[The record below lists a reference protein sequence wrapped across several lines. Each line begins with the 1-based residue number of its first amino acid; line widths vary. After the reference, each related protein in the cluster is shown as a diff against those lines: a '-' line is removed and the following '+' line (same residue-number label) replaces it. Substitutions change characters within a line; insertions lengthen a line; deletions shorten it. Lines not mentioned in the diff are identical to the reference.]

1 MINGLKLFG
10 LYLSMLGNVFSRPE
24 NKKIYIRRIVDE
36 MIKLGVN
43 SLTIVSI
50 ISLFMGAVVTIQ
62 TGLQLNNPFIP
73 KYLIGY
79 ATRESLILEF
89 SPTMIALI
97 LAGKVGSSIA
107 SEIGT
112 MRVSE
117 QIDALEIMGINSAAF
132 IIQPKIIASV
142 LFFPFLVIISI
153 SIVLFL
159 ISSFTLIALNS
170 EKIINDFKEN
180 IPVVVFIKDQ
190 SNKIE
195 LSKFEKN
202 LEINNTIK
210 KFDFISK
217 KDAAN
222 KLSEEIGEDFIDY
235 LGYNPLYDS
244 YDIFFTSDNV
254 NNLFIDQLVEEFK
267 NESFVEEVTYDAPLI
282 DLINKNILIL
292 KQWSLII
299 GSIFLFISIILMNN
313 TIRLSVYS
321 NRLNIKTMQL
331 VGATK
336 FFIKKP
342 FIITHIKLGVLSSI
356 ISSVLLVVILYYLNL
371 NFFEIDFEKIKESVF
386 ITLVFSLGISVIIS
400 YFSTSIIT
408 GRYISSNIEKLY

>member
-1 MINGLKLFG
+1 MSSNYSNKI
-10 LYLSMLGNVFSRPE
+10 FS
-24 NKKIYIRRIVDE
+24 NY
-36 MIKLGVN
+36 
-43 SLTIVSI
+43 
-50 ISLFMGAVVTIQ
+50 
-62 TGLQLNNPFIP
+62 
-73 KYLIGY
+73 
-79 ATRESLILEF
+79 
-89 SPTMIALI
+89 
-97 LAGKVGSSIA
+97 
-107 SEIGT
+107 
-112 MRVSE
+112 
-117 QIDALEIMGINSAAF
+117 
-132 IIQPKIIASV
+132 
-142 LFFPFLVIISI
+142 FLVIISI

-180 IPVVVFIKDQ
+180 IPVIVFIKDQ

-202 LEINNTIK
+202 LKINNTIK
-210 KFDFISK
+210 KFDFVSK

-244 YDIFFTSDNV
+244 YDIFFTSENV
-254 NNLFIDQLVEEFK
+254 NNLFINQLVEEFK

-282 DLINKNILIL
+282 ELINFNITII

-299 GSIFLFISIILMNN
+299 GSIFLIIYIILINN

-321 NRLNIKTMQL
+321 KRLNIKTMQL

-342 FIITHIKLGVLSSI
+342 FIIIHIKLGVLSSI
-356 ISSVLLVVILYYLNL
+356 ISSLLLVAILYYLNI
-371 NFFEIDFEKIKESVF
+371 NFFEIDFEKIKESIF
-386 ITLVFSLGISVIIS
+386 ITLLFSLGISVIIS

>member
-1 MINGLKLFG
+1 MSSNYSNKI
-10 LYLSMLGNVFSRPE
+10 FS
-24 NKKIYIRRIVDE
+24 NY
-36 MIKLGVN
+36 
-43 SLTIVSI
+43 
-50 ISLFMGAVVTIQ
+50 
-62 TGLQLNNPFIP
+62 
-73 KYLIGY
+73 
-79 ATRESLILEF
+79 
-89 SPTMIALI
+89 
-97 LAGKVGSSIA
+97 
-107 SEIGT
+107 
-112 MRVSE
+112 
-117 QIDALEIMGINSAAF
+117 
-132 IIQPKIIASV
+132 
-142 LFFPFLVIISI
+142 FLVIISI

-180 IPVVVFIKDQ
+180 IPVIVFIKDQ

-202 LEINNTIK
+202 LKINNTIK
-210 KFDFISK
+210 KFDFVSK

-244 YDIFFTSDNV
+244 YDIFFTSENV
-254 NNLFIDQLVEEFK
+254 NNLFINQLVEEFK

-282 DLINKNILIL
+282 ELINFNVKVL

-299 GSIFLFISIILMNN
+299 GSVFLLISIILINN

-321 NRLNIKTMQL
+321 KRLNIKTMQL

-342 FIITHIKLGVLSSI
+342 FIIIHIKLGVLSSI
-356 ISSVLLVVILYYLNL
+356 MSSLLLVAILYYLNI
-371 NFFEIDFEKIKESVF
+371 NFFEIDFEKIKESIF
-386 ITLVFSLGISVIIS
+386 ITLLFSVGISVIIS

>member
-1 MINGLKLFG
+1 MSSNYSNKI
-10 LYLSMLGNVFSRPE
+10 FS
-24 NKKIYIRRIVDE
+24 NY
-36 MIKLGVN
+36 
-43 SLTIVSI
+43 
-50 ISLFMGAVVTIQ
+50 
-62 TGLQLNNPFIP
+62 
-73 KYLIGY
+73 
-79 ATRESLILEF
+79 
-89 SPTMIALI
+89 
-97 LAGKVGSSIA
+97 
-107 SEIGT
+107 
-112 MRVSE
+112 
-117 QIDALEIMGINSAAF
+117 
-132 IIQPKIIASV
+132 
-142 LFFPFLVIISI
+142 FLVIISI

-159 ISSFTLIALNS
+159 ISSFTLIGLNS

-180 IPVVVFIKDQ
+180 IPVIVFIKDQ

-202 LEINNTIK
+202 LKINSTIK
-210 KFDFISK
+210 KFDFVSK

-254 NNLFIDQLVEEFK
+254 NNLFINQLVEEFK

-282 DLINKNILIL
+282 ELINFNVKVL

-299 GSIFLFISIILMNN
+299 GSVFLLISIILINN

-321 NRLNIKTMQL
+321 KRLNIKTMQL

-342 FIITHIKLGVLSSI
+342 FIIIHIKLGVLSSI
-356 ISSVLLVVILYYLNL
+356 ISSLLLVAILYYLNI
-371 NFFEIDFEKIKESVF
+371 NFFEIDFEKIKESIF
-386 ITLVFSLGISVIIS
+386 ITLLFSLVISVIIS

>member
-1 MINGLKLFG
+1 MSSNYSNKI
-10 LYLSMLGNVFSRPE
+10 FS
-24 NKKIYIRRIVDE
+24 NY
-36 MIKLGVN
+36 
-43 SLTIVSI
+43 
-50 ISLFMGAVVTIQ
+50 
-62 TGLQLNNPFIP
+62 
-73 KYLIGY
+73 
-79 ATRESLILEF
+79 
-89 SPTMIALI
+89 
-97 LAGKVGSSIA
+97 
-107 SEIGT
+107 
-112 MRVSE
+112 
-117 QIDALEIMGINSAAF
+117 
-132 IIQPKIIASV
+132 
-142 LFFPFLVIISI
+142 FLVIISI

-356 ISSVLLVVILYYLNL
+356 ISSVFLVVILYYLNL

>member
-1 MINGLKLFG
+1 MSSN
-10 LYLSMLGNVFSRPE
+10 YS
-24 NKKIYIRRIVDE
+24 NK
-36 MIKLGVN
+36 
-43 SLTIVSI
+43 
-50 ISLFMGAVVTIQ
+50 ISS
-62 TGLQLNNPFIP
+62 N
-73 KYLIGY
+73 Y
-79 ATRESLILEF
+79 
-89 SPTMIALI
+89 
-97 LAGKVGSSIA
+97 
-107 SEIGT
+107 
-112 MRVSE
+112 
-117 QIDALEIMGINSAAF
+117 
-132 IIQPKIIASV
+132 
-142 LFFPFLVIISI
+142 FLVIISI

-159 ISSFTLIALNS
+159 ISSFTFIALNS

-180 IPVVVFIKDQ
+180 IPVIVFIKDQ

-202 LEINNTIK
+202 LKINNTIK
-210 KFDFISK
+210 KFDFVSK

-254 NNLFIDQLVEEFK
+254 NNLFINQLVEEFK

-282 DLINKNILIL
+282 ELINFNVKVL

-299 GSIFLFISIILMNN
+299 GSVFLLISIILINN

-321 NRLNIKTMQL
+321 KRLNIKTMQL

-342 FIITHIKLGVLSSI
+342 FIIIHIKLGVLSSI
-356 ISSVLLVVILYYLNL
+356 ISSLLLVAILYYLNI
-371 NFFEIDFEKIKESVF
+371 NFFEIDFEKIKESIF
-386 ITLVFSLGISVIIS
+386 ITLLFSLGISVIIS

>member
-1 MINGLKLFG
+1 MSSNYSNKI
-10 LYLSMLGNVFSRPE
+10 FS
-24 NKKIYIRRIVDE
+24 NY
-36 MIKLGVN
+36 
-43 SLTIVSI
+43 
-50 ISLFMGAVVTIQ
+50 
-62 TGLQLNNPFIP
+62 
-73 KYLIGY
+73 
-79 ATRESLILEF
+79 
-89 SPTMIALI
+89 
-97 LAGKVGSSIA
+97 
-107 SEIGT
+107 
-112 MRVSE
+112 
-117 QIDALEIMGINSAAF
+117 
-132 IIQPKIIASV
+132 
-142 LFFPFLVIISI
+142 FLVIISI
-153 SIVLFL
+153 SVVLFL

-190 SNKIE
+190 RNKIE

-202 LEINNTIK
+202 IEINKSIK
-210 KFDFISK
+210 KFVFVSK
-217 KDAAN
+217 NDAAN

-331 VGATK
+331 VGASK

-342 FIITHIKLGVLSSI
+342 FIITHIKHGVLSSI
-356 ISSVLLVVILYYLNL
+356 ISSVLLVSILYYLNL
-371 NFFEIDFEKIKESVF
+371 NFFEIDFEKIKESIF
-386 ITLVFSLGISVIIS
+386 ITVLFSFVISVIIS

>member
-1 MINGLKLFG
+1 MSSNYSNKI
-10 LYLSMLGNVFSRPE
+10 FS
-24 NKKIYIRRIVDE
+24 NY
-36 MIKLGVN
+36 
-43 SLTIVSI
+43 
-50 ISLFMGAVVTIQ
+50 
-62 TGLQLNNPFIP
+62 
-73 KYLIGY
+73 
-79 ATRESLILEF
+79 
-89 SPTMIALI
+89 
-97 LAGKVGSSIA
+97 
-107 SEIGT
+107 
-112 MRVSE
+112 
-117 QIDALEIMGINSAAF
+117 
-132 IIQPKIIASV
+132 
-142 LFFPFLVIISI
+142 FLVIISI

-159 ISSFTLIALNS
+159 ISSFTFIALNS

-180 IPVVVFIKDQ
+180 IPVIVFIKDQ

-202 LEINNTIK
+202 LKINNTIK
-210 KFDFISK
+210 KFDFVSK

-254 NNLFIDQLVEEFK
+254 NNLFINQLVEEFK

-282 DLINKNILIL
+282 ELINFNVKVL

-299 GSIFLFISIILMNN
+299 GSVFLLISIILINN

-321 NRLNIKTMQL
+321 KRLNIKTMQL

-342 FIITHIKLGVLSSI
+342 FIIIHIKLGVLSSI
-356 ISSVLLVVILYYLNL
+356 ISSLLLVAILYYLNI
-371 NFFEIDFEKIKESVF
+371 NFFEIDFEKIKESIF
-386 ITLVFSLGISVIIS
+386 ITLLFSLGISVIIS

>member
-1 MINGLKLFG
+1 MSSNYSNKI
-10 LYLSMLGNVFSRPE
+10 FS
-24 NKKIYIRRIVDE
+24 NY
-36 MIKLGVN
+36 
-43 SLTIVSI
+43 
-50 ISLFMGAVVTIQ
+50 
-62 TGLQLNNPFIP
+62 
-73 KYLIGY
+73 
-79 ATRESLILEF
+79 
-89 SPTMIALI
+89 
-97 LAGKVGSSIA
+97 
-107 SEIGT
+107 
-112 MRVSE
+112 
-117 QIDALEIMGINSAAF
+117 
-132 IIQPKIIASV
+132 
-142 LFFPFLVIISI
+142 FLVIISI

-210 KFDFISK
+210 KFDFVSK

-222 KLSEEIGEDFIDY
+222 KLLEEIGEDFIDY

-244 YDIFFTSDNV
+244 YDIFFTYENV
-254 NNLFIDQLVEEFK
+254 NNLFINQLVEEFK

-282 DLINKNILIL
+282 ELINFNIKII

-299 GSIFLFISIILMNN
+299 GSIFLLISIILINN

-342 FIITHIKLGVLSSI
+342 FIITHIKLGVLSSM
-356 ISSVLLVVILYYLNL
+356 ISSLLLVAILYYLNI
-371 NFFEIDFEKIKESVF
+371 NFFEIDFEKIKESIF

-400 YFSTSIIT
+400 YFSTTIIT

>member
-1 MINGLKLFG
+1 MSSNYSNKI
-10 LYLSMLGNVFSRPE
+10 FS
-24 NKKIYIRRIVDE
+24 NY
-36 MIKLGVN
+36 
-43 SLTIVSI
+43 
-50 ISLFMGAVVTIQ
+50 
-62 TGLQLNNPFIP
+62 
-73 KYLIGY
+73 
-79 ATRESLILEF
+79 
-89 SPTMIALI
+89 
-97 LAGKVGSSIA
+97 
-107 SEIGT
+107 
-112 MRVSE
+112 
-117 QIDALEIMGINSAAF
+117 
-132 IIQPKIIASV
+132 
-142 LFFPFLVIISI
+142 FLVIISI

-180 IPVVVFIKDQ
+180 IPVIVFIKDQ

-195 LSKFEKN
+195 HSKFEKN
-202 LEINNTIK
+202 LKINNTIK
-210 KFDFISK
+210 KFDFVSK

-254 NNLFIDQLVEEFK
+254 NNLFINQLVEEFK

-282 DLINKNILIL
+282 ELINFNVKVL

-299 GSIFLFISIILMNN
+299 GSIFLLISIILINN

-321 NRLNIKTMQL
+321 KRLNIKTMQL

-342 FIITHIKLGVLSSI
+342 FIIIHIKLGVLSSI
-356 ISSVLLVVILYYLNL
+356 ISSLLLVAILYYLNI
-371 NFFEIDFEKIKESVF
+371 NFFEIDFEKIKESIF
-386 ITLVFSLGISVIIS
+386 ITLLFSVGISVIIS

>member
-1 MINGLKLFG
+1 MSSNYSNKI
-10 LYLSMLGNVFSRPE
+10 FS
-24 NKKIYIRRIVDE
+24 NY
-36 MIKLGVN
+36 
-43 SLTIVSI
+43 
-50 ISLFMGAVVTIQ
+50 
-62 TGLQLNNPFIP
+62 
-73 KYLIGY
+73 
-79 ATRESLILEF
+79 
-89 SPTMIALI
+89 
-97 LAGKVGSSIA
+97 
-107 SEIGT
+107 
-112 MRVSE
+112 
-117 QIDALEIMGINSAAF
+117 
-132 IIQPKIIASV
+132 
-142 LFFPFLVIISI
+142 FLVIISI

-180 IPVVVFIKDQ
+180 IPVIVFIKDQ

-202 LEINNTIK
+202 LKINNTIK
-210 KFDFISK
+210 KFDFVSK

-222 KLSEEIGEDFIDY
+222 KLSEEIGEDFMDY

-254 NNLFIDQLVEEFK
+254 NNLFINQLVEEFK

-282 DLINKNILIL
+282 ELINFNVKVL

-299 GSIFLFISIILMNN
+299 GSIFLLISIILINN

-321 NRLNIKTMQL
+321 KRLNIKTMQL

-342 FIITHIKLGVLSSI
+342 FIIIHIKLGVLSSI
-356 ISSVLLVVILYYLNL
+356 ISSLLLVAILYYLNI
-371 NFFEIDFEKIKESVF
+371 NFFEIDFEKIKESIF
-386 ITLVFSLGISVIIS
+386 ITLLFSLGISVIIS

>member
-1 MINGLKLFG
+1 MSSNYSNKI
-10 LYLSMLGNVFSRPE
+10 FS
-24 NKKIYIRRIVDE
+24 NY
-36 MIKLGVN
+36 
-43 SLTIVSI
+43 
-50 ISLFMGAVVTIQ
+50 
-62 TGLQLNNPFIP
+62 
-73 KYLIGY
+73 
-79 ATRESLILEF
+79 
-89 SPTMIALI
+89 
-97 LAGKVGSSIA
+97 
-107 SEIGT
+107 
-112 MRVSE
+112 
-117 QIDALEIMGINSAAF
+117 
-132 IIQPKIIASV
+132 
-142 LFFPFLVIISI
+142 FLVIISI

-159 ISSFTLIALNS
+159 ISSFTLIGLNS

-180 IPVVVFIKDQ
+180 IPVIVFIKDQ

-195 LSKFEKN
+195 LTKFEKN
-202 LEINNTIK
+202 LKINSTIK
-210 KFDFISK
+210 KFDFVSK

-254 NNLFIDQLVEEFK
+254 NNLFINQLVEEFK

-282 DLINKNILIL
+282 ELINFNVKVL

-299 GSIFLFISIILMNN
+299 GSVFLLISIILINN

-321 NRLNIKTMQL
+321 KRLNIKTMQL

-342 FIITHIKLGVLSSI
+342 FIIIHIKLGVLSSI
-356 ISSVLLVVILYYLNL
+356 ISSLLLVAILYYLNI
-371 NFFEIDFEKIKESVF
+371 NFFEIDFEKIKESIF
-386 ITLVFSLGISVIIS
+386 ITLLFSLGISVIIS

>member
-1 MINGLKLFG
+1 MSSNYSNKI
-10 LYLSMLGNVFSRPE
+10 FS
-24 NKKIYIRRIVDE
+24 NY
-36 MIKLGVN
+36 
-43 SLTIVSI
+43 
-50 ISLFMGAVVTIQ
+50 
-62 TGLQLNNPFIP
+62 
-73 KYLIGY
+73 
-79 ATRESLILEF
+79 
-89 SPTMIALI
+89 
-97 LAGKVGSSIA
+97 
-107 SEIGT
+107 
-112 MRVSE
+112 
-117 QIDALEIMGINSAAF
+117 
-132 IIQPKIIASV
+132 
-142 LFFPFLVIISI
+142 FLVIISI

-170 EKIINDFKEN
+170 EKIINDFKEK

-222 KLSEEIGEDFIDY
+222 KLSKEIGEDFIDY

-356 ISSVLLVVILYYLNL
+356 ISSVLLVAILYYLNL
-371 NFFEIDFEKIKESVF
+371 NFFAIDFEKIKESVF
-386 ITLVFSLGISVIIS
+386 ITILFSLGISVIIS

>member
-1 MINGLKLFG
+1 
-10 LYLSMLGNVFSRPE
+10 LSSNYSNKIFS
-24 NKKIYIRRIVDE
+24 NY
-36 MIKLGVN
+36 
-43 SLTIVSI
+43 
-50 ISLFMGAVVTIQ
+50 
-62 TGLQLNNPFIP
+62 
-73 KYLIGY
+73 
-79 ATRESLILEF
+79 
-89 SPTMIALI
+89 
-97 LAGKVGSSIA
+97 
-107 SEIGT
+107 
-112 MRVSE
+112 
-117 QIDALEIMGINSAAF
+117 
-132 IIQPKIIASV
+132 
-142 LFFPFLVIISI
+142 FLVIISI
-153 SIVLFL
+153 SVVLFL

-190 SNKIE
+190 RNKIE

-202 LEINNTIK
+202 IEINKSIK
-210 KFDFISK
+210 KFVFVSK
-217 KDAAN
+217 NDAAN

-331 VGATK
+331 VGASK

-342 FIITHIKLGVLSSI
+342 FIITHIKHGVLSSI
-356 ISSVLLVVILYYLNL
+356 ISSVLLVSILYYLNL
-371 NFFEIDFEKIKESVF
+371 NFFEIDFEKIKESIF
-386 ITLVFSLGISVIIS
+386 ITVLFSFGISVIIS

>member
-1 MINGLKLFG
+1 MSSNYSNKI
-10 LYLSMLGNVFSRPE
+10 FS
-24 NKKIYIRRIVDE
+24 NY
-36 MIKLGVN
+36 
-43 SLTIVSI
+43 
-50 ISLFMGAVVTIQ
+50 
-62 TGLQLNNPFIP
+62 
-73 KYLIGY
+73 
-79 ATRESLILEF
+79 
-89 SPTMIALI
+89 
-97 LAGKVGSSIA
+97 
-107 SEIGT
+107 
-112 MRVSE
+112 
-117 QIDALEIMGINSAAF
+117 
-132 IIQPKIIASV
+132 
-142 LFFPFLVIISI
+142 FLVIISI

-210 KFDFISK
+210 KFDFVSK

-244 YDIFFTSDNV
+244 YDIFFTYENV
-254 NNLFIDQLVEEFK
+254 NNLFINQLVEEFK
-267 NESFVEEVTYDAPLI
+267 NESFVEEVNYDAPLI
-282 DLINKNILIL
+282 ELINFNIIVI

-299 GSIFLFISIILMNN
+299 GSIFLLISIILINN

-342 FIITHIKLGVLSSI
+342 FIITHIKLGVLSSM
-356 ISSVLLVVILYYLNL
+356 ISSLLLVAILYYLNI
-371 NFFEIDFEKIKESVF
+371 NFFEIDFEKIKESIF

>member
-1 MINGLKLFG
+1 MSSNYSNKI
-10 LYLSMLGNVFSRPE
+10 FS
-24 NKKIYIRRIVDE
+24 NY
-36 MIKLGVN
+36 
-43 SLTIVSI
+43 
-50 ISLFMGAVVTIQ
+50 
-62 TGLQLNNPFIP
+62 
-73 KYLIGY
+73 
-79 ATRESLILEF
+79 
-89 SPTMIALI
+89 
-97 LAGKVGSSIA
+97 
-107 SEIGT
+107 
-112 MRVSE
+112 
-117 QIDALEIMGINSAAF
+117 
-132 IIQPKIIASV
+132 
-142 LFFPFLVIISI
+142 FLVIISI

-180 IPVVVFIKDQ
+180 IPVIVFIKDQ

-202 LEINNTIK
+202 LKINNTIK
-210 KFDFISK
+210 KFDFVSK

-244 YDIFFTSDNV
+244 YDIFFTSDYV
-254 NNLFIDQLVEEFK
+254 NNLFINQLVEEFK

-282 DLINKNILIL
+282 ELINFNVKVL

-299 GSIFLFISIILMNN
+299 GSVFLLISIILINN

-321 NRLNIKTMQL
+321 KRLNIKTMQL

-342 FIITHIKLGVLSSI
+342 FIIIHIKLGVLSSI
-356 ISSVLLVVILYYLNL
+356 ISSLLLVAILYYLNI
-371 NFFEIDFEKIKESVF
+371 NFFEIDFEKIKESIFVTF
-386 ITLVFSLGISVIIS
+386 LFSLGISVIIS

>member
-1 MINGLKLFG
+1 MSSNYSNKI
-10 LYLSMLGNVFSRPE
+10 FS
-24 NKKIYIRRIVDE
+24 NY
-36 MIKLGVN
+36 
-43 SLTIVSI
+43 
-50 ISLFMGAVVTIQ
+50 
-62 TGLQLNNPFIP
+62 
-73 KYLIGY
+73 
-79 ATRESLILEF
+79 
-89 SPTMIALI
+89 
-97 LAGKVGSSIA
+97 
-107 SEIGT
+107 
-112 MRVSE
+112 
-117 QIDALEIMGINSAAF
+117 
-132 IIQPKIIASV
+132 
-142 LFFPFLVIISI
+142 FLVIISI

-386 ITLVFSLGISVIIS
+386 ITLVFSLGIGVIIS

>member
-1 MINGLKLFG
+1 MSSNYSNKI
-10 LYLSMLGNVFSRPE
+10 FS
-24 NKKIYIRRIVDE
+24 NY
-36 MIKLGVN
+36 
-43 SLTIVSI
+43 
-50 ISLFMGAVVTIQ
+50 
-62 TGLQLNNPFIP
+62 
-73 KYLIGY
+73 
-79 ATRESLILEF
+79 
-89 SPTMIALI
+89 
-97 LAGKVGSSIA
+97 
-107 SEIGT
+107 
-112 MRVSE
+112 
-117 QIDALEIMGINSAAF
+117 
-132 IIQPKIIASV
+132 
-142 LFFPFLVIISI
+142 FLVIISI

-180 IPVVVFIKDQ
+180 IPVIVFIKDQ

-202 LEINNTIK
+202 LKINNTIK
-210 KFDFISK
+210 KYDFVSK

-222 KLSEEIGEDFIDY
+222 KLSDEIGEDFIDY

-244 YDIFFTSDNV
+244 YDIFFTSENV
-254 NNLFIDQLVEEFK
+254 NNLFVNQLVEEFK

-282 DLINKNILIL
+282 ELINFNVKVL

-299 GSIFLFISIILMNN
+299 GSVFLLISIILINN

-321 NRLNIKTMQL
+321 KRLNIKTMQL

-342 FIITHIKLGVLSSI
+342 FIIIHIKLGVLSSI
-356 ISSVLLVVILYYLNL
+356 ISSLLLVAILYYLNI
-371 NFFEIDFEKIKESVF
+371 NFFEIDFEKIKESIFVTF
-386 ITLVFSLGISVIIS
+386 LFSLGISVIIS

>member
-1 MINGLKLFG
+1 MSSNYSNKI
-10 LYLSMLGNVFSRPE
+10 FS
-24 NKKIYIRRIVDE
+24 NY
-36 MIKLGVN
+36 
-43 SLTIVSI
+43 
-50 ISLFMGAVVTIQ
+50 
-62 TGLQLNNPFIP
+62 
-73 KYLIGY
+73 
-79 ATRESLILEF
+79 
-89 SPTMIALI
+89 
-97 LAGKVGSSIA
+97 
-107 SEIGT
+107 
-112 MRVSE
+112 
-117 QIDALEIMGINSAAF
+117 
-132 IIQPKIIASV
+132 
-142 LFFPFLVIISI
+142 FLVIISI

-180 IPVVVFIKDQ
+180 IPVIVFIKDQ

-202 LEINNTIK
+202 LKINNTIK
-210 KFDFISK
+210 KFDFVSK

-254 NNLFIDQLVEEFK
+254 NNLFINQLVEEFK

-282 DLINKNILIL
+282 ELINFNVKVL

-299 GSIFLFISIILMNN
+299 GSVFLLISIILINN

-321 NRLNIKTMQL
+321 KRLNIKTMQL

-342 FIITHIKLGVLSSI
+342 FIIIHIKLGVLSSI
-356 ISSVLLVVILYYLNL
+356 ISSLLLVAILYYLNI
-371 NFFEIDFEKIKESVF
+371 NFFEIDFEKIKESIFVTF
-386 ITLVFSLGISVIIS
+386 LFSLGISVIIS

>member
-1 MINGLKLFG
+1 MSSNYSNKI
-10 LYLSMLGNVFSRPE
+10 FS
-24 NKKIYIRRIVDE
+24 NY
-36 MIKLGVN
+36 
-43 SLTIVSI
+43 
-50 ISLFMGAVVTIQ
+50 
-62 TGLQLNNPFIP
+62 
-73 KYLIGY
+73 
-79 ATRESLILEF
+79 
-89 SPTMIALI
+89 
-97 LAGKVGSSIA
+97 
-107 SEIGT
+107 
-112 MRVSE
+112 
-117 QIDALEIMGINSAAF
+117 
-132 IIQPKIIASV
+132 
-142 LFFPFLVIISI
+142 FLVIISI

-159 ISSFTLIALNS
+159 ISSFTLIGLNS

-180 IPVVVFIKDQ
+180 IPVIVFIKDQ

-202 LEINNTIK
+202 LKINNTIK
-210 KFDFISK
+210 KFDFVSK

-254 NNLFIDQLVEEFK
+254 NNLFINQLVEEFK

-282 DLINKNILIL
+282 ELINFNVKVL

-299 GSIFLFISIILMNN
+299 GSVFLLISIILINN

-321 NRLNIKTMQL
+321 KRLNIKTMQL

-342 FIITHIKLGVLSSI
+342 FIIIHIKLGVLSSI
-356 ISSVLLVVILYYLNL
+356 ISSLLLVAILYYLNI
-371 NFFEIDFEKIKESVF
+371 NFFEIDFEKIKESIF
-386 ITLVFSLGISVIIS
+386 ITLLFSLGISVIIS

>member
-1 MINGLKLFG
+1 MKSIILFPIV
-10 LYLSMLGNVFSRPE
+10 LPLLFYFPKVVCHFE
-24 NKKIYIRRIVDE
+24 NKAKIRLLFYAKKLRIELTKKLYYFYTNIYILSSNYSNKI
-36 MIKLGVN
+36 
-43 SLTIVSI
+43 
-50 ISLFMGAVVTIQ
+50 
-62 TGLQLNNPFIP
+62 
-73 KYLIGY
+73 
-79 ATRESLILEF
+79 F
-89 SPTMIALI
+89 S
-97 LAGKVGSSIA
+97 
-107 SEIGT
+107 
-112 MRVSE
+112 
-117 QIDALEIMGINSAAF
+117 NY
-132 IIQPKIIASV
+132 
-142 LFFPFLVIISI
+142 FLVIISI

-210 KFDFISK
+210 KFDFVSK

-222 KLSEEIGEDFIDY
+222 KLSEEIGEDFINY

-299 GSIFLFISIILMNN
+299 GSVFLFISIILMNN

-342 FIITHIKLGVLSSI
+342 FIITHIKLGVFGSI
-356 ISSVLLVVILYYLNL
+356 ISSLLLVAILYYLNI
-371 NFFEIDFEKIKESVF
+371 NFFEIDFEKIKESIF
-386 ITLVFSLGISVIIS
+386 ITLIFSLGISIIIS

-408 GRYISSNIEKLY
+408 GRYINSNIEKLY

>member
-1 MINGLKLFG
+1 MSSNYSNKI
-10 LYLSMLGNVFSRPE
+10 FS
-24 NKKIYIRRIVDE
+24 NY
-36 MIKLGVN
+36 
-43 SLTIVSI
+43 
-50 ISLFMGAVVTIQ
+50 
-62 TGLQLNNPFIP
+62 
-73 KYLIGY
+73 
-79 ATRESLILEF
+79 
-89 SPTMIALI
+89 
-97 LAGKVGSSIA
+97 
-107 SEIGT
+107 
-112 MRVSE
+112 
-117 QIDALEIMGINSAAF
+117 
-132 IIQPKIIASV
+132 
-142 LFFPFLVIISI
+142 FLVIISI

-159 ISSFTLIALNS
+159 ISSFTLIGLNS

-180 IPVVVFIKDQ
+180 IPVIVFIKDQ

-202 LEINNTIK
+202 LKINNTIK
-210 KFDFISK
+210 KFDFVSK

-254 NNLFIDQLVEEFK
+254 NNLFINQLVEEFK

-282 DLINKNILIL
+282 ELINFNVKVL

-299 GSIFLFISIILMNN
+299 GSVFLLISIILINN

-321 NRLNIKTMQL
+321 KRLNIKTMQL

-336 FFIKKP
+336 FIIKKP
-342 FIITHIKLGVLSSI
+342 FIIIHIKLGVLSSI
-356 ISSVLLVVILYYLNL
+356 ISSLLLVAILYYLNI
-371 NFFEIDFEKIKESVF
+371 NFFEIDFEKIKESIF
-386 ITLVFSLGISVIIS
+386 ITLLFSLGISVIIS

>member
-1 MINGLKLFG
+1 MSSNYSNKI
-10 LYLSMLGNVFSRPE
+10 FS
-24 NKKIYIRRIVDE
+24 NY
-36 MIKLGVN
+36 
-43 SLTIVSI
+43 
-50 ISLFMGAVVTIQ
+50 
-62 TGLQLNNPFIP
+62 
-73 KYLIGY
+73 
-79 ATRESLILEF
+79 
-89 SPTMIALI
+89 
-97 LAGKVGSSIA
+97 
-107 SEIGT
+107 
-112 MRVSE
+112 
-117 QIDALEIMGINSAAF
+117 
-132 IIQPKIIASV
+132 
-142 LFFPFLVIISI
+142 FLVIISI

-159 ISSFTLIALNS
+159 ISSFTLIGLNS

-180 IPVVVFIKDQ
+180 IPVIVFIKDQ

-195 LSKFEKN
+195 LTKFEKN
-202 LEINNTIK
+202 LKINTTIK
-210 KFDFISK
+210 KFDFVSK

-254 NNLFIDQLVEEFK
+254 NNLFINQLVEEFK

-282 DLINKNILIL
+282 ELINFNVKVL

-299 GSIFLFISIILMNN
+299 GSIFLLISIILINN

-321 NRLNIKTMQL
+321 KRLNIKTMQL

-342 FIITHIKLGVLSSI
+342 FIIIHIKLGVLSSI
-356 ISSVLLVVILYYLNL
+356 ISSLLLVAILYYLNI
-371 NFFEIDFEKIKESVF
+371 NFFEIDFEKIKESIFVTF
-386 ITLVFSLGISVIIS
+386 LFSLGISVIIS

>member
-1 MINGLKLFG
+1 MSSNYSNKI
-10 LYLSMLGNVFSRPE
+10 FS
-24 NKKIYIRRIVDE
+24 NY
-36 MIKLGVN
+36 
-43 SLTIVSI
+43 
-50 ISLFMGAVVTIQ
+50 
-62 TGLQLNNPFIP
+62 
-73 KYLIGY
+73 
-79 ATRESLILEF
+79 
-89 SPTMIALI
+89 
-97 LAGKVGSSIA
+97 
-107 SEIGT
+107 
-112 MRVSE
+112 
-117 QIDALEIMGINSAAF
+117 
-132 IIQPKIIASV
+132 
-142 LFFPFLVIISI
+142 FLVIISI

-159 ISSFTLIALNS
+159 ISSFTLIGLNS

-180 IPVVVFIKDQ
+180 IPVIVFIKDQ

-202 LEINNTIK
+202 LKINNTIK
-210 KFDFISK
+210 KFDFVSK

-254 NNLFIDQLVEEFK
+254 NNLFINQLVEEFK

-282 DLINKNILIL
+282 ELINFNVKVL

-299 GSIFLFISIILMNN
+299 GSVFLLISIILINN

-321 NRLNIKTMQL
+321 KRLNIKTMQL

-342 FIITHIKLGVLSSI
+342 FIIIHIKLGVLSSI
-356 ISSVLLVVILYYLNL
+356 ISSLLLVAILYYLNI
-371 NFFEIDFEKIKESVF
+371 NFFEIDFEKIKESIFVTF
-386 ITLVFSLGISVIIS
+386 LFSLGISVIIS

>member
-1 MINGLKLFG
+1 MSLKSG
-10 LYLSMLGNVFSRPE
+10 C
-24 NKKIYIRRIVDE
+24 
-36 MIKLGVN
+36 
-43 SLTIVSI
+43 
-50 ISLFMGAVVTIQ
+50 
-62 TGLQLNNPFIP
+62 
-73 KYLIGY
+73 
-79 ATRESLILEF
+79 
-89 SPTMIALI
+89 
-97 LAGKVGSSIA
+97 
-107 SEIGT
+107 
-112 MRVSE
+112 
-117 QIDALEIMGINSAAF
+117 NSAF
-132 IIQPKIIASV
+132 IYAICV
-142 LFFPFLVIISI
+142 H
-153 SIVLFL
+153 
-159 ISSFTLIALNS
+159 LIALNS

-180 IPVVVFIKDQ
+180 IPVIVFIKDQ

-202 LEINNTIK
+202 LKINNTIK
-210 KFDFISK
+210 KFDFVSK

-244 YDIFFTSDNV
+244 YDIFFTSENV
-254 NNLFIDQLVEEFK
+254 NNLFINQLVEEFK

-282 DLINKNILIL
+282 ELINFNVKVL

-299 GSIFLFISIILMNN
+299 GSIFLLISIILINN

-321 NRLNIKTMQL
+321 KRLNIKTMQL

-342 FIITHIKLGVLSSI
+342 FIIIHIKLGVLSSI
-356 ISSVLLVVILYYLNL
+356 ISSLLLVAILYYLNI
-371 NFFEIDFEKIKESVF
+371 NFFEIDFEKIKESIFVTF
-386 ITLVFSLGISVIIS
+386 LFSLGISVIIS

>member
-1 MINGLKLFG
+1 MSSN
-10 LYLSMLGNVFSRPE
+10 YS
-24 NKKIYIRRIVDE
+24 NK
-36 MIKLGVN
+36 
-43 SLTIVSI
+43 
-50 ISLFMGAVVTIQ
+50 ISS
-62 TGLQLNNPFIP
+62 N
-73 KYLIGY
+73 Y
-79 ATRESLILEF
+79 
-89 SPTMIALI
+89 
-97 LAGKVGSSIA
+97 
-107 SEIGT
+107 
-112 MRVSE
+112 
-117 QIDALEIMGINSAAF
+117 
-132 IIQPKIIASV
+132 
-142 LFFPFLVIISI
+142 FLVIISI

-159 ISSFTLIALNS
+159 ISSFTLIGLNS

-180 IPVVVFIKDQ
+180 IPVIVFIKDQ

-202 LEINNTIK
+202 LKINNTIK
-210 KFDFISK
+210 KFDFVSK

-254 NNLFIDQLVEEFK
+254 NNLFINQLVEEFK

-282 DLINKNILIL
+282 ELINFNVKVL

-299 GSIFLFISIILMNN
+299 GSVFLLISIILINN

-321 NRLNIKTMQL
+321 KRLNIKTMQL

-342 FIITHIKLGVLSSI
+342 FIIIHIKLGVLSSI
-356 ISSVLLVVILYYLNL
+356 ISSLLLVAILYYLNI

-386 ITLVFSLGISVIIS
+386 ITLLFSLGISVIIS

>member
-1 MINGLKLFG
+1 MSSNYSNKI
-10 LYLSMLGNVFSRPE
+10 FS
-24 NKKIYIRRIVDE
+24 NY
-36 MIKLGVN
+36 
-43 SLTIVSI
+43 
-50 ISLFMGAVVTIQ
+50 
-62 TGLQLNNPFIP
+62 
-73 KYLIGY
+73 
-79 ATRESLILEF
+79 
-89 SPTMIALI
+89 
-97 LAGKVGSSIA
+97 
-107 SEIGT
+107 
-112 MRVSE
+112 
-117 QIDALEIMGINSAAF
+117 
-132 IIQPKIIASV
+132 
-142 LFFPFLVIISI
+142 FLVIISI

-210 KFDFISK
+210 KFDFVSK

-244 YDIFFTSDNV
+244 YDIFFTYENV
-254 NNLFIDQLVEEFK
+254 NNLFINQLVEEFK
-267 NESFVEEVTYDAPLI
+267 NESFIEEVTYDAPLI
-282 DLINKNILIL
+282 ELINFNITVL

-299 GSIFLFISIILMNN
+299 GSIFLLISIILINN

-342 FIITHIKLGVLSSI
+342 FIITQIKLGVLSSM
-356 ISSVLLVVILYYLNL
+356 ISSLLLVAILYYLNI
-371 NFFEIDFEKIKESVF
+371 NFFEIDFEKIKESIF
-386 ITLVFSLGISVIIS
+386 ITFLFSLGISVIIS

>member
-1 MINGLKLFG
+1 MSSNYSNKI
-10 LYLSMLGNVFSRPE
+10 FS
-24 NKKIYIRRIVDE
+24 NY
-36 MIKLGVN
+36 
-43 SLTIVSI
+43 
-50 ISLFMGAVVTIQ
+50 
-62 TGLQLNNPFIP
+62 
-73 KYLIGY
+73 
-79 ATRESLILEF
+79 
-89 SPTMIALI
+89 
-97 LAGKVGSSIA
+97 
-107 SEIGT
+107 
-112 MRVSE
+112 
-117 QIDALEIMGINSAAF
+117 
-132 IIQPKIIASV
+132 
-142 LFFPFLVIISI
+142 FLVIISI

-299 GSIFLFISIILMNN
+299 GSIFLFISIILINN

-342 FIITHIKLGVLSSI
+342 FIITHIKFGVLSSI

-371 NFFEIDFEKIKESVF
+371 NFFEIDFEKIKESIF

>member
-1 MINGLKLFG
+1 MSSNYSNKI
-10 LYLSMLGNVFSRPE
+10 FS
-24 NKKIYIRRIVDE
+24 NY
-36 MIKLGVN
+36 
-43 SLTIVSI
+43 
-50 ISLFMGAVVTIQ
+50 
-62 TGLQLNNPFIP
+62 
-73 KYLIGY
+73 
-79 ATRESLILEF
+79 
-89 SPTMIALI
+89 
-97 LAGKVGSSIA
+97 
-107 SEIGT
+107 
-112 MRVSE
+112 
-117 QIDALEIMGINSAAF
+117 
-132 IIQPKIIASV
+132 
-142 LFFPFLVIISI
+142 FLVIISI

-159 ISSFTLIALNS
+159 ISSFTLIGLNS

-180 IPVVVFIKDQ
+180 IPVIVFIKDQ

-202 LEINNTIK
+202 LKINNTIK
-210 KFDFISK
+210 KFDFVSK

-244 YDIFFTSDNV
+244 YDIFFTSENV
-254 NNLFIDQLVEEFK
+254 NNLFINQLVEEFK

-282 DLINKNILIL
+282 ELINFNVKVL

-299 GSIFLFISIILMNN
+299 GSVFLLISIILINN

-321 NRLNIKTMQL
+321 KRLNIKTMQL

-342 FIITHIKLGVLSSI
+342 FIIIHIKLGVLSSI
-356 ISSVLLVVILYYLNL
+356 ISSLLLVAILYYLNI
-371 NFFEIDFEKIKESVF
+371 NFFEIDFEKIKESIF
-386 ITLVFSLGISVIIS
+386 ITLLFSLVISVIIS

>member
-1 MINGLKLFG
+1 MSSNYSNKI
-10 LYLSMLGNVFSRPE
+10 FS
-24 NKKIYIRRIVDE
+24 NY
-36 MIKLGVN
+36 
-43 SLTIVSI
+43 
-50 ISLFMGAVVTIQ
+50 
-62 TGLQLNNPFIP
+62 
-73 KYLIGY
+73 
-79 ATRESLILEF
+79 
-89 SPTMIALI
+89 
-97 LAGKVGSSIA
+97 
-107 SEIGT
+107 
-112 MRVSE
+112 
-117 QIDALEIMGINSAAF
+117 
-132 IIQPKIIASV
+132 
-142 LFFPFLVIISI
+142 FLVIISI

-159 ISSFTLIALNS
+159 ISSFTLIGLNS

-180 IPVVVFIKDQ
+180 IPVIVFIKDK

-202 LEINNTIK
+202 LKINNTIK
-210 KFDFISK
+210 KFDFVSK

-244 YDIFFTSDNV
+244 YDIFFTSDYV
-254 NNLFIDQLVEEFK
+254 NNLFINQLVEEFK

-282 DLINKNILIL
+282 ELINFNVKVL

-299 GSIFLFISIILMNN
+299 GSVFLLISIILINN

-321 NRLNIKTMQL
+321 KRLNIKTMQL

-342 FIITHIKLGVLSSI
+342 FIIIHIKLGVLSSI
-356 ISSVLLVVILYYLNL
+356 ISSLLLVAILYYLNI
-371 NFFEIDFEKIKESVF
+371 NFFEIDFEKIKESIF
-386 ITLVFSLGISVIIS
+386 ITLLFSLGISVIIS